1 MSMSSYDL
9 ARLHERFGDVDETLV
24 AIWAAGIATGASLA
38 SGGRSER
45 KDARRLVAAMPAADV
60 EAINSMMV
68 LLCNAIVA
76 SDDEAEMG
84 REIDDLLRGIGQ

>member
-9 ARLHERFGDVDETLV
+9 ARLHDALGDKVDTLV

-45 KDARRLVAAMPAADV
+45 KDARRLVAAVPAADV

-68 LLCNAIVA
+68 LLCKAIVA
-76 SDDEAEMG
+76 SHDETAMG